1 MSEYV
6 SKSTLQRL
14 PFYLDALQT
23 KLAKGEKYVSSSQLA
38 KELNLNEVQVR
49 KDLASASRSGGKP
62 KVGYEIQELI
72 SDIKLFLGCH
82 RIDKAVLVG
91 VGSLGTALLGYKGF
105 KDYGLEIIKAFDK
118 NESIIGNKIKGI
130 EISELSSIKDTIK
143 ENNVRIGIITVPAQ
157 YAQEVADTLIEAGV
171 KAIWN
176 FAPTRITV
184 PEEILIQN
192 ENMASSLAVLSKHL
206 QNKIENEK

>member
-1 MSEYV
+1 MDENA

-23 KLAKGEKYVSSSQLA
+23 KLAKGEVNISSSQLA

-49 KDLASASRSGGKP
+49 KDLAAASRLGGKP
-62 KVGYEIQELI
+62 KIGYEIKELI
-72 SDIKLFLGCH
+72 GDIKLFLGCD

-105 KDYGLEIIKAFDK
+105 KDYGLEIVKAFDK
-118 NESIIGNKIKGI
+118 NPSVIGNEIKGI
-130 EISELSSIKDTIK
+130 EILDLDELEKVIKA
-143 ENNVRIGIITVPAQ
+143 NGVNIGVITVPAP
-157 YAQEVADTLIEAGV
+157 YAQEVCDKLIAAGV

-176 FAPTRITV
+176 FAPTRLNV
-184 PEEILIQN
+184 PEKVLIQN
-192 ENMASSLAVLSKHL
+192 ENMASSLAVLSRHL
-206 QNKIENEK
+206 QKNTK

>member
-1 MSEYV
+1 M
-6 SKSTLQRL
+6 LQ
-14 PFYLDALQT
+14 
-23 KLAKGEKYVSSSQLA
+23 V
-38 KELNLNEVQVR
+38 N
-49 KDLASASRSGGKP
+49 
-62 KVGYEIQELI
+62 
-72 SDIKLFLGCH
+72 
-82 RIDKAVLVG
+82 
-91 VGSLGTALLGYKGF
+91 
-105 KDYGLEIIKAFDK
+105 
-118 NESIIGNKIKGI
+118 GNKIKGI

-157 YAQEVADTLIEAGV
+157 YAQEVADTLIDAGV

>member
-1 MSEYV
+1 MDENA

-23 KLAKGEKYVSSSQLA
+23 KLAKGEINISSSQLA

-49 KDLASASRSGGKP
+49 KDLAAASRLGGKP
-62 KVGYEIQELI
+62 KVGYEISELI
-72 SDIKLFLGCH
+72 GDIKLFLGCN

-118 NESIIGNKIKGI
+118 NESIIGNEIKGI
-130 EISELSSIKDTIK
+130 EICDFKKIDDVIE
-143 ENNVRIGIITVPAQ
+143 ENNVRIGIITVPAP
-157 YAQEVADTLIEAGV
+157 YAQEVADKLIEVGV

-184 PEEILIQN
+184 PSGILIQN
-192 ENMASSLAVLSKHL
+192 ENMASSLAVLSRHL
-206 QNKIENEK
+206 QKVSE

>member
-23 KLAKGEKYVSSSQLA
+23 KLARGEKYASSSQLA

-49 KDLASASRSGGKP
+49 KDLASASRSCGKP

-157 YAQEVADTLIEAGV
+157 YAQEVADTLIDAGV